1 MKNIMKEAHN
11 LTKRIIRKGDSYKAT
26 FRICLSFVH
35 SQVKKGV
42 NGMIELKGSE
52 KQVKYAND
60 IKANLITTMNKAIES
75 IEDNQL
81 ERGKRSKRA
90 DRIANQLR
98 DEIKLINTMLEAK
111 EIIETYK
118 NLFNERVDTFMN
130 SYVSDLKK
138 SQNR

>member
-11 LTKRIIRKGDSYKAT
+11 LTKKIIRKGDSYKAT
-26 FRICLSFVH
+26 FRMCLSFVH

-42 NGMIELKGSE
+42 KKMVELKGTE

-60 IKANLITTMNKAIES
+60 IKANLVATMTNAINAIE
-75 IEDNQL
+75 ENQT

-98 DEIKLINTMLEAK
+98 EEIKIINAMQEAK
-111 EIIETYK
+111 EVIETYK
-118 NLFNERVDTFMN
+118 KLFNERIDVFMN
-130 SYVSDLKK
+130 SYMSDLK
-138 SQNR
+138 QC

>member
-11 LTKRIIRKGDSYKAT
+11 LTKKIIRKGDSYKAT
-26 FRICLSFVH
+26 FRMCLSFVH

-42 NGMIELKGSE
+42 KKMVELKGTE

-60 IKANLITTMNKAIES
+60 IKANLVATMTNAINAIE
-75 IEDNQL
+75 ENQT

-98 DEIKLINTMLEAK
+98 EEIEIINAMQEAK
-111 EIIETYK
+111 EVIETYK
-118 NLFNERVDTFMN
+118 KLFNERIDVFMN
-130 SYVSDLKK
+130 SYMSDLK
-138 SQNR
+138 QC